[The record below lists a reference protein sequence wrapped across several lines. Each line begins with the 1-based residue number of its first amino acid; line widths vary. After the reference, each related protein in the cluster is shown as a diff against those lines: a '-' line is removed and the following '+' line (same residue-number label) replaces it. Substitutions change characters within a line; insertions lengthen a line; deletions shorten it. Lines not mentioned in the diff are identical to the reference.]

1 MSSALK
7 IAVDITL
14 ARTIEEWEKYSEY
27 LVEFLQV
34 VWVAVAV
41 IMSLEIL
48 QQYQGMYNSL
58 ACFCHAIIHSKVF
71 LF

>member
-1 MSSALK
+1 MCICVSSALK

-41 IMSLEIL
+41 IMSLEIHFVYSSTKGCIIL
-48 QQYQGMYNSL
+48 L
-58 ACFCHAIIHSKVF
+58 HAFVMP
-71 LF
+71 